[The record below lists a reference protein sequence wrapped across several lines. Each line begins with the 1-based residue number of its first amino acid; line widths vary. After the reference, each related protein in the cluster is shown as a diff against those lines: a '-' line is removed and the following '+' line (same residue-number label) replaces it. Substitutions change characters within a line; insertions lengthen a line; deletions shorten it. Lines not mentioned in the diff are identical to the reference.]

1 MEDFNT
7 NNMDNGFS
15 SEPVNEVAADAVNE
29 LATAPDQPANDFN
42 TDFTQSNDYVQPDAV
57 YNQFD
62 ANQSKGGNGMA
73 IAAMVLGIVSIV
85 VGCCCTPIGA
95 ICGILGIIF
104 GILVKKKGSEGG
116 SQALAGIICG
126 AIGTAISI
134 VNAILGAAMGDSFQS
149 YMEKAAEVSAI
160 FMNMM

>member
-1 MEDFNT
+1 MDEFNNV
-7 NNMDNGFS
+7 NNVEN
-15 SEPVNEVAADAVNE
+15 NEVPADN
-29 LATAPDQPANDFN
+29 FN

-95 ICGILGIIF
+95 ICGILGIVF

-126 AIGTAISI
+126 AIGTVLSI
-134 VNAILGAAMGDSFQS
+134 INAVLGGILGSAMEEA
-149 YMEKAAEVSAI
+149 METGAFI

>member
-7 NNMDNGFS
+7 NNMENGFS
-15 SEPVNEVAADAVNE
+15 SEPVNEVVAAPE
-29 LATAPDQPANDFN
+29 QPANDFN
-42 TDFTQSNDYVQPDAV
+42 TDFQSNDYVQPDAV

-62 ANQSKGGNGMA
+62 ANQSQGGKGMA

-95 ICGILGIIF
+95 ICGILGIVF
-104 GILVKKKGSEGG
+104 GILVKKKGGEGA

-126 AIGTAISI
+126 AIGTVISI
-134 VNAILGAAMGDSFQS
+134 VNAILGAAMGDSLQS